1 MDVRTK
7 SSASGYRSRKYCCIC
22 SNYRGKT
29 VEGQVVS
36 LHRFPSDADKRRIWL
51 QRARLVRKDFTY
63 TKNSYVCSS
72 HFVNGSGPSAAHPLP
87 SIFPNKV
94 FKTSVSIKDKSCLI
108 HIRGEGG
115 GGKSSISCKI
125 TYVMNDFEFSV

>member
-1 MDVRTK
+1 MDERTK
-7 SSASGYRSRKYCCIC
+7 STVSGYRSRKYCCIC

-29 VEGQVVS
+29 IEGQVVS

-51 QRARLVRKDFTY
+51 QRARLIRKDFTY

-94 FKTSVSIKDKSCLI
+94 FKTSVSINEKTGLI
-108 HIRGEGG
+108 HTLFTNGMGLPGG
-115 GGKSSISCKI
+115 GGVDL
-125 TYVMNDFEFSV
+125 TDRVR